1 MHFKENALFLH
12 TTGIPDLTPTPITV
26 MKPMVIQN
34 RKMQS
39 TALTSIKE
47 DTVFHNKWNVKQMP
61 VQDTR

>member
-1 MHFKENALFLH
+1 
-12 TTGIPDLTPTPITV
+12 